1 MRIYPEQLTQRLNK
15 ELVQAYLLFG
25 NEPLLKQEAI
35 QAILTKAQQ
44 KGFSETHRFT
54 INAELQWHQIYD
66 ICQSMSLFAAQQVI
80 LLTFPET
87 PLNVTQLNALKEI
100 TPLLHQD
107 IILVLEGPKPSK
119 QQENAKWF
127 KQFLQMGTYVQ
138 CNTPDAK
145 YLPAFIQKRCQGL
158 GLKPDTE
165 SIQLLALYH
174 EGNLLALAQTL
185 LKLQLL
191 FPDGHLTLPR
201 LEKVLSAHAHF
212 TPFQLID
219 ALLEAKPKRALRI
232 LRQLEAEGIEIT
244 LLLRLIQKELVQLAK
259 LQSAMARGI
268 PLYAAFDEYRI
279 WQNRRQSLTQTLGRL
294 PAPQLA
300 NLIKKLAKIE
310 VMTKTD
316 FNAHPWL
323 SLSSLCLEFCTASL
337 NLSYFE

>member
-1 MRIYPEQLTQRLNK
+1 MRIYPEQLAGRLNK
-15 ELVQAYLLFG
+15 ELVQTYLLFG

-35 QAILTKAQQ
+35 QAILIKARQ

-54 INAELQWHQIYD
+54 INAELQWHQLYD
-66 ICQSMSLFAAQQVI
+66 TCQSMSLFAAQQVI
-80 LLTFPET
+80 ILTFPET
-87 PLNVTQLNALKEI
+87 PLNTTQLNALKEI
-100 TPLLHQD
+100 IPLLHQD
-107 IILVLEGPKPSK
+107 ILLILEGPKLSK

-127 KQFLQMGTYVQ
+127 KEFLQKGTYIQ

-158 GLKPDTE
+158 GLNPDAE

-174 EGNLLALAQTL
+174 EGNLLALAQSL

-201 LEKVLSAHAHF
+201 LEKVLSTHAHF

-219 ALLEAKPKRALRI
+219 ALLDAKPKRTLRI
-232 LRQLEAEGIEIT
+232 LRQLEAEGTEIT

-259 LQSAMARGI
+259 LQGAIARGT
-268 PLYAAFDEYRI
+268 PLYVAFDEFRI
-279 WQNRRQSLTQTLGRL
+279 WQNRRQSLSQSIGRI
-294 PAPQLA
+294 PPPHLA
-300 NLIKKLAKIE
+300 VLIKKLAHIE

-316 FNAHPWL
+316 FNADPWL
-323 SLSSLCLEFCTASL
+323 ALSSLCLEFCTAAT
-337 NLSYFE
+337 NLSCFE